1 MYHFDISHSVQM
13 NLNLD
18 NFKKMLKTFSEYIT
32 KNVSDR
38 NVGIKISKF
47 GILYNKDIL
56 NQTNINPLYFSPSLF
71 LLSKY
76 SAITSAHI

>member
-18 NFKKMLKTFSEYIT
+18 DFKKMLKTFREYIT
-32 KNVSDR
+32 NNVSDR

-47 GILYNKDIL
+47 GILYSKDIL
-56 NQTNINPLYFSPSLF
+56 NQTNVNPLYFSPSPF

-76 SAITSAHI
+76 SPITSAHI